1 MRVGSDSKL
10 LLAIRTIVVTTR
22 AAIRSHRKFGTDHL
36 GRETARRG
44 AAMLAEL
51 GRTLPTDGSDAIRQ
65 AYEEAD
71 REMQE
76 LTVAADERATA
87 DEQSALT

>member
-1 MRVGSDSKL
+1 VGSESKL
-10 LLAIRTIVVTTR
+10 VLAIRTIVVTTR
-22 AAIRSHRKFGTDHL
+22 VAIRSHRKAGTDHL

-51 GRTLPTDGSDAIRQ
+51 GRKLPADGWEAVRQ

-76 LTVAADERATA
+76 LRDAAEEWATA
-87 DEQSALT
+87 EERSIPT